1 MNSSDISKR
10 SFIRILAS
18 KIKQKSLQM
27 YLRQLT
33 PSIIIA
39 VSVLIAGCTMSPDSA
54 QPVTPF
60 PTTTAITTTLTTTV
74 AQMSSAAVRA
84 ARLRL
89 AKNGL
94 ENPDLVS
101 VIRITSTTWLDDCLG
116 LPSDKTCHPQATP
129 GYLIELERDGQRYL
143 FHTDQDGK
151 QVRLAW
157 SSITPLSE
165 AFVQWQYSDAQE
177 CKTAVIGV
185 EQMRFGR
192 CGEAMLAAS
201 SRASM
206 WPDINGQS
214 QASYLKQKYA
224 PFTANTI
231 RGTLVFTGTGTIEA
245 SEAEQRAIAEWAL
258 TRFIEANANYLP
270 ADYGLN
276 LFWHEESTSFCGGL
290 WIYQT
295 GLAVAWNCDG
305 SAALGAGFLSA
316 TQLQQF
322 YRWLDSGKQW
332 DVVRNGQVEGKPFNL
347 TLQFASSNTVE
358 NATAEDV
365 EDVLQFAREVY
376 MELTDKVPK
385 K

>member
-1 MNSSDISKR
+1 
-10 SFIRILAS
+10 
-18 KIKQKSLQM
+18 
-27 YLRQLT
+27 
-33 PSIIIA
+33 
-39 VSVLIAGCTMSPDSA
+39 
-54 QPVTPF
+54 
-60 PTTTAITTTLTTTV
+60 
-74 AQMSSAAVRA
+74 
-84 ARLRL
+84 
-89 AKNGL
+89 
-94 ENPDLVS
+94 
-101 VIRITSTTWLDDCLG
+101 
-116 LPSDKTCHPQATP
+116 
-129 GYLIELERDGQRYL
+129 
-143 FHTDQDGK
+143 
-151 QVRLAW
+151 
-157 SSITPLSE
+157 
-165 AFVQWQYSDAQE
+165 
-177 CKTAVIGV
+177 
-185 EQMRFGR
+185 
-192 CGEAMLAAS
+192 
-201 SRASM
+201 M

-231 RGTLVFTGTGTIEA
+231 RGRLVFTGTGTIEA

-270 ADYGLN
+270 ADYGLR
-276 LFWHEESTSFCGGL
+276 LFWHEESVSLCGGL

-332 DVVRNGQVEGKPFNL
+332 NVVRNGQVEGKPFNL
-347 TLQFASSNTVE
+347 TLQFASSNTGE